1 MEMGV
6 EESNYKRIRSGI
18 KYGLEKIGLN
28 GNSCVLYDNLI
39 KYEQDLLR
47 VDINNIEE
55 AIIQMKAKE
64 EIVLEDR
71 PDGKE
76 WVYSKNFY
84 EAEKNI
90 SEKIVG
96 LRNADNVKRI
106 ITLREDL
113 RIIEDNIDIELSEKQ
128 REAIESINEH
138 NVCIITGG
146 PGTGKTTIIKAII
159 ELYKNMV

>member
-28 GNSCVLYDNLI
+28 GNSCALYDNLI

-71 PDGKE
+71 PDGK
-76 WVYSKNFY
+76 SGS
-84 EAEKNI
+84 I
-90 SEKIVG
+90 
-96 LRNADNVKRI
+96 
-106 ITLREDL
+106 L
-113 RIIEDNIDIELSEKQ
+113 RIFMRQ
-128 REAIESINEH
+128 RKI
-138 NVCIITGG
+138 
-146 PGTGKTTIIKAII
+146 
-159 ELYKNMV
+159 LQKNSWT